1 MIEKDMT
8 IVLQGDSI
16 TDAGRR
22 DDPRQMGYGY
32 AAMVADTLTAFY
44 RNFNLTIYNRGISGN
59 KSGALVDRWKE
70 DCLDLSPDLVTL
82 LIGVNDCWHGFDYP
96 EMFVTTE
103 QYRDNCRYLMESV
116 KNAGAKLVVI
126 EPFIFTEGCPTVE
139 WTKILQPM
147 IFELQ
152 RLAIDYADKY
162 VPTNGI
168 FIEASRR
175 YTVKALSEDGVH
187 PTPMAHRILAA
198 EVLKAL
204 GVF

>member
-82 LIGVNDCWHGFDYP
+82 LISLAFLVSN
-96 EMFVTTE
+96 M
-103 QYRDNCRYLMESV
+103 V
-116 KNAGAKLVVI
+116 KY
-126 EPFIFTEGCPTVE
+126 FTQT
-139 WTKILQPM
+139 
-147 IFELQ
+147 
-152 RLAIDYADKY
+152 
-162 VPTNGI
+162 
-168 FIEASRR
+168 
-175 YTVKALSEDGVH
+175 
-187 PTPMAHRILAA
+187 
-198 EVLKAL
+198 
-204 GVF
+204 

>member
-126 EPFIFTEGCPTVE
+126 EPFIFTEGCPTLE
-139 WTKILQPM
+139 WTN